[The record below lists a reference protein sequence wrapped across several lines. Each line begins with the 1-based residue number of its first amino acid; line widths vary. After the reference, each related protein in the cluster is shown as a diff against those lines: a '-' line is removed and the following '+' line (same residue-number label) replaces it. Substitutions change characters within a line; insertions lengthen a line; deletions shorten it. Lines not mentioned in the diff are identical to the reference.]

1 MHADRDDA
9 PFYIRKK
16 RSQLGR
22 VVAILA
28 AGSAITLGALMLI
41 PAPKQIKAPF
51 PAAALAAKT
60 PQRVIA
66 NQAVKTL
73 RQERQEPIA
82 EIYKPTPATEQAAVK
97 QTSFD
102 DSNYIPKGAAN
113 VVSYPKPIEVA
124 AAPKNDEMKVTVVKQ
139 KTRIRDYCPGKEGS
153 LERRNCRTQVSLG
166 RHD

>member
-16 RSQLGR
+16 RSQLGQII
-22 VVAILA
+22 AILA

-41 PAPKQIKAPF
+41 PAPKQIKAPS

-60 PQRVIA
+60 PQREIA

-82 EIYKPTPATEQAAVK
+82 EIYKPNPATEPAGVK

-102 DSNYIPKGAAN
+102 DSNYIPKGANN
-113 VVSYPKPIEVA
+113 VVSYPQPIVREE
-124 AAPKNDEMKVTVVKQ
+124 PKAEGMKVTVVKQ
-139 KTRIRDYCPGKEGS
+139 KTRIRDYCQGKEGS
-153 LERRNCRTQVSLG
+153 IERRNCRAMITLN